1 MSALGAALLLGGT
14 GSLTAA
20 AQVAPAQIVP
30 AQVASARVARPSMAA
45 QGQAAEDDP
54 LQLFAQMMP
63 AFSSPRCSNCH
74 GGTNPQTDTNH
85 EGGQVDVPLNGSGDM
100 RGGIGASDACL
111 ECHTDAPPSWRLAPH
126 NMLFVGKDTLP
137 LCRQIRTTNGLDTGD
152 PAALEAFVRHIEN
165 DPLIALGFAGQGA
178 IGKESAFAPIT
189 PDPPGITL
197 GQMVTAAQEW
207 TQKGHARCSNK
218 WTGTITYTLTAQ
230 EKVQFREAG
239 TELKVTIDVAEN
251 EATATT
257 HYTMHD
263 FTDVATKECQTMV
276 HHTWT
281 ADGKGKAD
289 FQLIET
295 PSIPAGG
302 LDLSAIP
309 GMPDLSSIP
318 GMPDLTNLLTP
329 PSLPDG
335 TQPRLPP
342 GQVMPSLAPGG
353 LFLLLTLPEA
363 TGTHHSETRTLPGCK
378 TVNADEKYSYVKS
391 NLSANPTL
399 DPNDPDHLKGE
410 QSQPSTTGSAIL
422 KWDLRRGN

>member
-1 MSALGAALLLGGT
+1 VCALGAALILGGA

-20 AQVAPAQIVP
+20 AQVAPAQ
-30 AQVASARVARPSMAA
+30 VAPMRAARLNVAA
-45 QGQAAEDDP
+45 QGQAADDDP

-85 EGGQVDVPLNGSGDM
+85 EGGQVDVPLNATGDM
-100 RGGIGASDACL
+100 RGGIGNSDACL

-126 NMLFVGKDTLP
+126 NMSFVGKDTLP
-137 LCRQIRTTNGLDTGD
+137 LCKQIRTTNGLDTGD

-178 IGKESAFAPIT
+178 IGKDSAFAPIT

-197 GQMVTAAQEW
+197 GQMVAAAQDW

-218 WTGTITYTLTAQ
+218 WSGTITYTLTAQ
-230 EKVQFREAG
+230 ERVQFREAG
-239 TELKVTIDVAEN
+239 TDLKVTIDVADN
-251 EATATT
+251 DASATI
-257 HYTMHD
+257 HYAMHD
-263 FTDVATKECQTMV
+263 FTDVATKDCLTMV

-281 ADGKGKAD
+281 ADGQGKAD

-295 PSIPAGG
+295 PSIPAGMP
-302 LDLSAIP
+302 DLSAIP
-309 GMPDLSSIP
+309 GMPDLTGIP
-318 GMPDLTNLLTP
+318 GMPDLTNLPGMPT
-329 PSLPDG
+329 LPDG
-335 TQPRLPP
+335 TTARLPP
-342 GQVMPSLAPGG
+342 GQVMPTLAPGG
-353 LFLLLTLPEA
+353 IFLLLTLPEA

-391 NLSANPTL
+391 NLSANPTV
-399 DPNDPDHLKGE
+399 DPNDPDHIKGE
-410 QSQPSTTGSAIL
+410 QVQPSEHGSATL